1 MESPDKSFPV
11 VGIGAS
17 AGGLEAVSELIAELP
32 ATTGMAF
39 LLVQHLDPMH
49 ESFLTEIL
57 AKKAAFAVETAT
69 DGTILKPD
77 HLYVIPPNAVMTV
90 ADGVLRLRSREGEER
105 PHKPVNIL
113 FRSLAQQHAHRAVAV
128 VLSGTD
134 SDGAQG
140 LEEIKAAGGITMAQ
154 EPATA
159 KFDGMPKSA
168 IATGCVDFVMPSKEL
183 GKEMLRIGRHPYLS
197 PAGSPDALAQEEE
210 CLRRIFRLLQHR
222 IGTDFS
228 RYKRTTVQRRLARRM
243 ALRQVDGLTEY
254 ADLLIQEPDEVHALA
269 RDFLIRVT
277 GFFRDPETFA
287 GLSETVFPALFEH
300 RSPKDPIR
308 IWVPGCASGEE
319 AYSIAM
325 VLLEYLDDRA
335 TSTRVQIFGTDL
347 SDIAIEKARSG
358 IYMDGIADEVSPER
372 LQRFFV
378 KLDGHYQISKIVRD
392 LSVFARHDVTR
403 DPPFSRLDLVSCRNL
418 LIYLD
423 QTLQRQIIPLFH
435 YSLNPDGFLVLGPS
449 ETIGRSSQFFRLV
462 DGRQQIYR
470 RQPVPAQI
478 VQGFS
483 ADEATAR
490 TGVGEAIAAA
500 KPAPIE
506 SERAQ
511 KETERL
517 LLTRFAPASILID
530 DGLNVVYFHGE
541 TGRYLE
547 HARGAASLNLQKIC
561 RPGLLVELTPAIK
574 EAQKSERPVLR
585 EDVRVELPGQKSD
598 VTFEVIPVK
607 LPGIESRY
615 FLILFG
621 QPSAQRSEL
630 RRAGLLVRLYT
641 SLFGAGSAQ
650 ETEKDNQIAR
660 LRRELDATRDYLQAG
675 VEEHEAVT
683 EEMKSAH
690 EEALSANE
698 EFLSTNEELETAK
711 EELQSANEELGV
723 TNQELRDRNREL
735 NALNDELRD
744 SRSYQEAISETL
756 RESLLV
762 LDGGLRIQ
770 KANHQFYDTFHLRPQ
785 ETLLRHI
792 YDLADGQWSITG
804 LRDLLEGI
812 LPRVSTLRD
821 FEVTHD
827 FRGVGEKTMLLN
839 AKRLVSN
846 NGRDEMI
853 LLAIEDITDRQISQK
868 KQMDADR
875 RKNDFLATLAHELR
889 NPLAPIRIGIQLLRR
904 DAKEADVKQL
914 DMMERQIQSLVR
926 LVDDLLDVARIESGH
941 VELRKEPV
949 DLVGVVN
956 RAIEESRHLLD
967 DRRHTLSLLLPSEA
981 VRVMADP
988 VRLEQVTAN
997 LLTNAAKYTDAGGE
1011 IVVIVERVDD
1021 DAIITVRD
1029 NGIGIA
1035 PELLPQLFEIF
1046 FQAHAAL
1053 DRTAGGLG
1061 IGLSVTKRMVELHGG
1076 RIEGHSDGLGR
1087 GSKFT
1092 VHLPIM
1098 RDAGNRSD
1106 SRNEKTED
1114 KNDSRMAPE
1123 PSPVPSNTHRVL
1135 IVDDSADTAESVAEL
1150 ARSWGHEVV
1159 VAQDGPTALEVVSG
1173 FRPDIALLDIGLPEM
1188 NGYELA
1194 RRLRQISGMETT
1206 RLVAITGY
1214 AREEDRRAAQEAGFS
1229 LHLTKPVDPV
1239 RLKNLLATLC

>member
-1 MESPDKSFPV
+1 MESSDKSFPV

-32 ATTGMAF
+32 AATGMAY
-39 LLVQHLDPMH
+39 LLVQHLDPH
-49 ESFLTEIL
+49 HQSFLTEIL
-57 AKKAAFAVETAT
+57 AKKTVIAVETAA
-69 DGTILKPD
+69 DGTTVKPD
-77 HLYVIPPNAVMTV
+77 HLYVIPPNSTLTV
-90 ADGVLRLRSREGEER
+90 DDGVLRVGSRESEER
-105 PHKPVNIL
+105 PYKPVNIL
-113 FRSLAQQHAHRAVAV
+113 FRSLAQQYAHRAVGV
-128 VLSGTD
+128 VLSGSD
-134 SDGAQG
+134 SDGSKG

-154 EPATA
+154 EPASA
-159 KFDGMPKSA
+159 KFQGMPKSA
-168 IATGCVDFVMPSKEL
+168 IATGCVDFVRAPKAL
-183 GKEMLRIGRHPYLS
+183 GKEMLRIGRHPYLNS
-197 PAGSPDALAQEEE
+197 DASPDELPQEEDS
-210 CLRRIFRLLQHR
+210 LKRIFRLLQSR
-222 IGTDFS
+222 NGTDFS
-228 RYKRTTVQRRLARRM
+228 HYKQTTVHRRLARRM
-243 ALRQVDGLTEY
+243 ALRQVDGVAQY
-254 ADLLIQEPDEVHALA
+254 ADLLLQDPDEVQALA

-277 GFFRDPETFA
+277 RFFRDPETFA

-300 RSPKDPIR
+300 RLAKDPIR

-319 AYSIAM
+319 VYSIAM
-325 VLLEYLDDRA
+325 VLLEYLGDRS
-335 TSTRVQIFGTDL
+335 TSSRVQIFGTDL

-358 IYMDGIADEVSPER
+358 LYADGVTDEVSAER
-372 LQRFFV
+372 LQRFFL
-378 KLDGHYQISKIVRD
+378 KLDGQYRISKTVRD
-392 LSVFARHDVTR
+392 LCVFARHDVTR

-423 QTLQRQIIPLFH
+423 QTLQQQIIPLFH

-449 ETIGRSSQFFRLV
+449 ETIGRSSQLFRLM
-462 DGRQQIYR
+462 DGRHQIYR
-470 RQPVPAQI
+470 RQPVPSQVAPE
-478 VQGFS
+478 FS
-483 ADEATAR
+483 GAEAVAKPGAT
-490 TGVGEAIAAA
+490 EPIAIA
-500 KPAPIE
+500 KSAPIE

-517 LLTRFAPASILID
+517 LLARYAPASILID
-530 DGLNVVYFHGE
+530 DALNVLYFHGE

-585 EDVRVELPGQKSD
+585 EDVRVELPGEKSD

-621 QPSAQRSEL
+621 KPSAQRSEL

-650 ETEKDNQIAR
+650 ETEKDDQIAS
-660 LRRELDATRDYLQAG
+660 LRRELEATRDYLQAT
-675 VEEHEAVT
+675 VEEHEAAT

-735 NALNDELRD
+735 NDLNDELRH
-744 SRSYQEAISETL
+744 SRSYQEAIAETL

-762 LDGGLRIQ
+762 LDGNLRIQ
-770 KANHQFYDTFHLRPQ
+770 KANHQFYETFDVRPE
-785 ETLLRHI
+785 ETLQQHI
-792 YDLADGQWSITG
+792 YDLGDGQWNITG
-804 LRDLLEGI
+804 LRELLEGI
-812 LPRVSTLRD
+812 LPKVSTLRD
-821 FEVTHD
+821 FEVTHE
-827 FRGVGEKTMLLN
+827 FREVGEKTMLLN
-839 AKRLVSN
+839 AQRLASN
-846 NGRDEMI
+846 NGRDETI
-853 LLAIEDITDRQISQK
+853 LLAIEDITDRQVSQK
-868 KQMDADR
+868 KQLEADR

-889 NPLAPIRIGIQLLRR
+889 NPLAPISMGIQLLRR
-904 DAKEADVKQL
+904 DAKEGAVKHL
-914 DMMERQIQSLVR
+914 DLMERQIQRLVR
-926 LVDDLLDVARIESGH
+926 LVDDLLDIARIESGH
-941 VELRKEPV
+941 IQLRKEPV

-956 RAIEESRHLLD
+956 RAIEESRHLFD
-967 DRRHTLSLLLPSEA
+967 DRRHTLSLFLPSEP

-988 VRLEQVTAN
+988 IRLEQVAAN

-1011 IVVIVERVDD
+1011 IIVVVERKDD
-1021 DAIITVRD
+1021 DAIVTVRD

-1035 PELLPQLFEIF
+1035 PEFLPQLFEIF
-1046 FQAHAAL
+1046 FQARPSL

-1061 IGLSVTKRMVELHGG
+1061 IGLSVTKRLVELHGG
-1076 RIEGHSDGLGR
+1076 HIEGYSEGLGR

-1098 RDAGNRSD
+1098 RDAGNRTD
-1106 SRNEKTED
+1106 SRNEERGD
-1114 KNDSRMAPE
+1114 KNASRKAPE
-1123 PSPVPSNTHRVL
+1123 PSAAPSNIHRVL

-1150 ARSWGHEVV
+1150 ARSWGHEVA
-1159 VAQDGPTALEVVSG
+1159 VAQDGPTALEVVTR
-1173 FRPDIALLDIGLPEM
+1173 FRPDIALIDIGLPEM

-1239 RLKNLLATLC
+1239 RLKKLLATLC